1 MQVDNI
7 NVNNNTITTTNT
19 NGNLILSANGTGIIS
34 IPSNDVSITQNLT
47 VVGTTTLANTE
58 ITGTLTHVGDV
69 NQTGNI
75 TVTGNVVIT
84 GDLTTDNIAQ
94 FEDVKID
101 GNQITTTIGNND
113 LQLLANGTG
122 RIYIPN
128 NDVTVSQNLTVLG
141 TIGTSTLNNTG
152 RITSDEFF
160 DGDIKISGNTIE
172 TTLLNSNLN
181 LIANGTGVIR
191 IEEFDFSSNVISS
204 NSTNDIVLQPGTG
217 KTVTINSNQSIIIPV
232 GASGDRPSPAS
243 AGMIKFHTT
252 LSRYEG
258 YDGTDWIRLDS
269 RVTDL
274 DENTYITAELT
285 PGANDNT
292 IRFYN
297 NSGLTADLNSTRLN
311 VPRIEI
317 DNIAIDNNTI
327 SAITTNTDLVF
338 NASGTGSVKL
348 ANFTIKDNTIT
359 NSVAN
364 SITTITQTGNG
375 YFKISGTNGF
385 VVPTGISTE
394 RPAYAVLGMTR
405 YNSEVK
411 QLEIFNGATWESAA
425 GSSGAINAVTAADIA
440 ITYALLLG

>member
-1 MQVDNI
+1 M
-7 NVNNNTITTTNT
+7 
-19 NGNLILSANGTGIIS
+19 
-34 IPSNDVSITQNLT
+34 
-47 VVGTTTLANTE
+47 
-58 ITGTLTHVGDV
+58 
-69 NQTGNI
+69 
-75 TVTGNVVIT
+75 
-84 GDLTTDNIAQ
+84 
-94 FEDVKID
+94 
-101 GNQITTTIGNND
+101 
-113 LQLLANGTG
+113 
-122 RIYIPN
+122 
-128 NDVTVSQNLTVLG
+128 
-141 TIGTSTLNNTG
+141 
-152 RITSDEFF
+152 
-160 DGDIKISGNTIE
+160 
-172 TTLLNSNLN
+172 
-181 LIANGTGVIR
+181 IR
-191 IEEFDFSSNVISS
+191 FN
-204 NSTNDIVLQPGTG
+204 
-217 KTVTINSNQSIIIPV
+217 
-232 GASGDRPSPAS
+232 
-243 AGMIKFHTT
+243 TT

-297 NSGLTADLNSTRLN
+297 NGGLTADLNSTRLN

-411 QLEIFNGATWESAA
+411 QLEIFNGSTWESAA